1 MRYVKDTSCS
11 PKELID
17 VHLGRR
23 TFVHSELENKLMEY
37 CIIMD
42 QRYYGLRR
50 QDIKHVAFQSAKR
63 NGLKYPFN
71 QETSTCGKKWLR
83 SFLERHPVLS
93 VRTREG
99 ISESN
104 ESELR
109 KVNHPAHRIFSV
121 DETGITTVQHRHSK
135 VVSMR
140 GKKEVASLTLA

>member
-1 MRYVKDTSCS
+1 VPRGTLVRYVKDTSCF
-11 PKELID
+11 PKELIN

-23 TFVHSELENKLMEY
+23 TIVCSELENKLTEH

-50 QDIKHVAFQSAKR
+50 QDIKHMAFQLAKR
-63 NGLKYPFN
+63 NGFKHPFN

-83 SFLERHPVLS
+83 SFLERHPVLYM
-93 VRTREG
+93 RTPEG

-121 DETGITTVQHRHSK
+121 ETGITTV
-135 VVSMR
+135 
-140 GKKEVASLTLA
+140 